1 MFTLL
6 LVNTLKNVNRITPID
21 IIITNYINN
30 TYTVQNSY
38 IIAVET

>member
-21 IIITNYINN
+21 IIIKNFMNN
-30 TYTVQNSY
+30 TYTVQNGY
-38 IIAVET
+38 IIAADT